1 MVLYR
6 LTTSLGIVRHVG
18 KKFCATQITFL
29 ICVLNCLYYDK
40 DATIYHR
47 RARKNTDAA
56 KDLRCRYDLQRN
68 TGILATTAI
77 MILMQLYAIIT

>member
-47 RARKNTDAA
+47 RARKNTGGIAVSHLE
-56 KDLRCRYDLQRN
+56 KTRYKGKKNLC
-68 TGILATTAI
+68 TAS
-77 MILMQLYAIIT
+77 L